1 MRGLLISIAGVVG
14 AAALLGSPAAAQQP
28 PGAMVQVAGSVQS
41 LNGTTLVV
49 AQNGQPTTVTM
60 PATVMVSTIKPISVA
75 DIKPGSFIGT
85 TNVDRPDGSGT
96 STEVHVF
103 PPGVKM
109 GEGHYSM
116 GQGGNMMTNGSV
128 TAMVTGTSG
137 EEMDIRYD
145 ACPPAAAG
153 CTPGGT
159 RHVVVP
165 PGTPVIAIE
174 AVDRSELK
182 PGANVMVVAN
192 KDAAG
197 ALTAIAVN
205 LTPPPPPAK

>member
-1 MRGLLISIAGVVG
+1 MRGLLISLAGAIG

-28 PGAMVQVAGSVQS
+28 PAMVQIAGSVQS
-41 LNGTTLVV
+41 LTGDALVIV
-49 AQNGQPTTVTM
+49 KDGQPTTVAL
-60 PATVMVSTIKPISVA
+60 PANVMVSTIKPISVA

-128 TAMVTGTSG
+128 TAMVTGTAG
-137 EEMDIRYD
+137 EEMDIKYD

-174 AVDRSELK
+174 AVGRSELK
-182 PGANVMVVAN
+182 PGVNVMVVAN

-205 LTPPPPPAK
+205 LPPTPPPAK

>member
-1 MRGLLISIAGVVG
+1 MRGLLVSITGAIG
-14 AAALLGSPAAAQQP
+14 AAALLGSSAVAQQP
-28 PGAMVQVAGSVQS
+28 PAMVQVVGPVQS
-41 LNGTTLVV
+41 LDGTTLVV
-49 AQNGQPTTVTM
+49 DQNGQPNTVTM

-116 GQGGNMMTNGSV
+116 GQGDNMMTNGSV
-128 TAMVTGTSG
+128 TAMVTGTAG
-137 EEMDIRYD
+137 EEMDIKYD
-145 ACPPAAAG
+145 ACPPAAAD

-174 AVDRSELK
+174 SVDRAELK
-182 PGANVMVVAN
+182 PGVNVMVIAN

-205 LTPPPPPAK
+205 LTPPPPAK

>member
-1 MRGLLISIAGVVG
+1 MRGLLISVAGAIG
-14 AAALLGSPAAAQQP
+14 AAALLASPAAAQQP
-28 PGAMVQVAGSVQS
+28 PGAMVQIAGSVQS
-41 LNGTTLVV
+41 LNGDTLVV
-49 AQNGQPTTVTM
+49 DENGQPTTITM
-60 PATVMVSTIKPISVA
+60 PAAVMVSKIKPISVA

-85 TNVDRPDGSGT
+85 TNVDRPDGGGT

-116 GQGGNMMTNGSV
+116 GQGDNMMTNGSV
-128 TAMVTGTSG
+128 TAMVTDAKG
-137 EEMDIRYD
+137 EEMDIKYD
-145 ACPPAAAG
+145 ACPPTASD
-153 CTPGGT
+153 CIPGGT

-174 AVDRSELK
+174 KVDRSELT
-182 PGANVMVVAN
+182 PGVNVMVVAN

-205 LTPPPPPAK
+205 LTPPPPAK